1 MVYDDK
7 GNKLFQMEYKDGE
20 KVGTWTQWDDAGTIV
35 KTTDYASM

>member
-1 MVYDDK
+1 
-7 GNKLFQMEYKDGE
+7 MEYKDGE